1 MAFEIAGLP
10 TWDFVFALTALK
22 WFLMV
27 VGLGV
32 GAFFLGRVMMYN
44 YKVIIL
50 EKRGK
55 VDQIIAVDYGRLKK
69 NSKGMLRFQLLKSK
83 ATVDIPDFEYVH
95 GSKFS
100 LFQSKC
106 LFLYKYGEKSFTP
119 IALTNVFDTNS
130 VTLTAIETDLS
141 QMVSIL
147 DEIDSKFDT
156 KDFLAQ
162 YGQVIAY
169 GILIVAFIGSIIF
182 LGEMLQ
188 SNAGALASTAQ
199 AFQHAADTLGQCSA
213 APAPGFGG

>member
-1 MAFEIAGLP
+1 
-10 TWDFVFALTALK
+10 
-22 WFLMV
+22 
-27 VGLGV
+27 
-32 GAFFLGRVMMYN
+32 
-44 YKVIIL
+44 
-50 EKRGK
+50 
-55 VDQIIAVDYGRLKK
+55 
-69 NSKGMLRFQLLKSK
+69 
-83 ATVDIPDFEYVH
+83 
-95 GSKFS
+95 
-100 LFQSKC
+100 
-106 LFLYKYGEKSFTP
+106 
-119 IALTNVFDTNS
+119 
-130 VTLTAIETDLS
+130 
-141 QMVSIL
+141 MVSIL